1 VPSPNDPE
9 DAPLADPEVAL
20 LIRCAEAARGAS
32 AKDAGEAAAG
42 ADGRRSGPPR
52 GAAEVLVAWA
62 PLRAAA
68 TLAATAVRVD
78 AADRGEPGSGT
89 ALAPRPPSLDWSR
102 AAAADARA

>member
-1 VPSPNDPE
+1 VPSPNSPE
-9 DAPLADPEVAL
+9 DAPLADPEAAL

-32 AKDAGEAAAG
+32 EKDAGEAAAV

-52 GAAEVLVAWA
+52 GAAEAA
-62 PLRAAA
+62 LRAAA
-68 TLAATAVRVD
+68 TRAATAVRVD

-89 ALAPRPPSLDWSR
+89 ALTPLPPSLDCSR